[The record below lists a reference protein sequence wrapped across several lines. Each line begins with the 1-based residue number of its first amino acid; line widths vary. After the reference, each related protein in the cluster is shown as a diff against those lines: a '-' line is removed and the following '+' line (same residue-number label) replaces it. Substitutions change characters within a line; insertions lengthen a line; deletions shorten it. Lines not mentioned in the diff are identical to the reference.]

1 MNLSEEYIELMK
13 RLLGEGQKH
22 GVNVDPI
29 EALILAACYG
39 PEIKQSELDLI
50 QSTAENAVNA
60 VNAVNAMKELKIP
73 ANEMKANLTS
83 TLVKDGFTIEEAK
96 VISGEEDPK

>member
-1 MNLSEEYIELMK
+1 MNLSEEYVELMT
-13 RLLGEGQKH
+13 RLLNEGQKH
-22 GVNVDPI
+22 GVNVDPV

-50 QSTAENAVNA
+50 HSTALSAA
-60 VNAVNAMKELKIP
+60 NAMDAMNDLKTP
-73 ANEMKANLTS
+73 TNEMKANLTT

-96 VISGEEDPK
+96 VISGEDPK